1 MFFFSIKA
9 RRKELTAKGVLEDR
23 LRQRVQ
29 VNPSNQQKL
38 IRIIVIIIIIIDVAR
53 RKELTGKGV
62 FGRQD

>member
-1 MFFFSIKA
+1 M
-9 RRKELTAKGVLEDR
+9 LEDR

-38 IRIIVIIIIIIDVAR
+38 IRIIIIIDVAR
-53 RKELTGKGV
+53 GKELTGKGV

>member
-1 MFFFSIKA
+1 M
-9 RRKELTAKGVLEDR
+9 LEDR

-38 IRIIVIIIIIIDVAR
+38 IRIIIIDVAR
-53 RKELTGKGV
+53 GKELTGKGV

>member
-38 IRIIVIIIIIIDVAR
+38 IRIIIIIDVAR
-53 RKELTGKGV
+53 GKELTGKGV

>member
-1 MFFFSIKA
+1 M
-9 RRKELTAKGVLEDR
+9 LEDR

-53 RKELTGKGV
+53 GKELTGKGV